1 MLFLYRTLS
10 QLYLRCYY
18 YIQSK
23 MTKLSGKM
31 FFSSLVFQIIDKV
44 YMAQDKSDR
53 QVMTG
58 LIIIFLIMGIV
69 LFYIAFSTGGLG
81 ES

>member
-1 MLFLYRTLS
+1 
-10 QLYLRCYY
+10 
-18 YIQSK
+18 
-23 MTKLSGKM
+23 M

-58 LIIIFLIMGIV
+58 LIIIFLIMGFV